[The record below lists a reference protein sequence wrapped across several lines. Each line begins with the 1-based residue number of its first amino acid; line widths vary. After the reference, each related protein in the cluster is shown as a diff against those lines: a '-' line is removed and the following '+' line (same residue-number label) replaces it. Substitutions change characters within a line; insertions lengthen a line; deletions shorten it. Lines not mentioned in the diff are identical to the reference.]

1 MQKNSF
7 FFQISELYDKLLMTL
22 WNIHVQ
28 VNYMAYLKQFVIFKK
43 MDGLSSYCNQAL
55 IGSWHHK
62 TLEKSNSF
70 CHFGSSC
77 KKHNQ
82 ICLFASIS
90 SSQFLEILIFVN
102 LYDRSL

>member
-1 MQKNSF
+1 
-7 FFQISELYDKLLMTL
+7 MTL

-43 MDGLSSYCNQAL
+43 MDGLSSYRNQAL
-55 IGSWHHK
+55 IGSWHYK

-70 CHFGSSC
+70 CYFGSSC

-90 SSQFLEILIFVN
+90 SSQFQENLVFVN
-102 LYDRSL
+102 IYDKSL

>member
-1 MQKNSF
+1 
-7 FFQISELYDKLLMTL
+7 MTL
-22 WNIHVQ
+22 WYIHVQ
-28 VNYMAYLKQFVIFKK
+28 VNYMAYLKQFVL
-43 MDGLSSYCNQAL
+43 MDGLSSYRNQAL

-62 TLEKSNSF
+62 TLEKSNS
-70 CHFGSSC
+70 C

-90 SSQFLEILIFVN
+90 SNQFLEILIFVN